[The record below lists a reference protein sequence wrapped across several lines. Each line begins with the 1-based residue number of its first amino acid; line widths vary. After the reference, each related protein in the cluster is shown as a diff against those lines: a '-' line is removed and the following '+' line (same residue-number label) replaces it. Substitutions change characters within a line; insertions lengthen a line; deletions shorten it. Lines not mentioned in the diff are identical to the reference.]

1 VKILRSEVGGF
12 CPLRFDLML
21 FVIAILDGRRVF
33 VFSWVVIDLVLFAV
47 ILLLDTLLLYI

>member
-1 VKILRSEVGGF
+1 
-12 CPLRFDLML
+12 ML